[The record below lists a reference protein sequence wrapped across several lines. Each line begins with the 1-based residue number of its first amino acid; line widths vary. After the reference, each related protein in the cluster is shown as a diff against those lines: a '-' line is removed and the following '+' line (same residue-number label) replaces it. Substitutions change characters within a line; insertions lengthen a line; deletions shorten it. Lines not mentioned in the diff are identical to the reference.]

1 PTSRRCARCARST
14 SPPATSA
21 GNCTSRAWASS
32 GGRMVP
38 QRSPARIVAM
48 VAATYAAWFVT
59 CAISVG
65 VLITWHNALLR
76 LYVIVGFDKYG
87 AAFYN
92 DMVVLLL
99 VLVWLALV
107 VFAEGWLR
115 RSAKWGHAGR
125 PLLRTTRG

>member
-1 PTSRRCARCARST
+1 
-14 SPPATSA
+14 
-21 GNCTSRAWASS
+21 
-32 GGRMVP
+32 MMP

-48 VAATYAAWFVT
+48 VAATYAAWLVT

-76 LYVIVGFDKYG
+76 LYVVMGFGKYG

-92 DMVVLLL
+92 DMLVLLL

-107 VFAEGWLR
+107 VFAEGWFR
-115 RSAKWGHAGR
+115 RAAQEGALGR
-125 PLLRTTRG
+125 TFVRATVGQLALGLLGYVVGRL